1 MDNSGL
7 YITYSELIL
16 ELLNSGSTKVT
27 KSDVTLSN
35 KAIDAGGDIYEYSV
49 PSGAPTPNIGDI
61 ILQAGYTDCIVEI
74 ISGPDRLRI
83 EKTGPLN
90 QIQNGPANILHSDSV
105 TKARAISLIQLAMAK
120 IDRDTGQFFN
130 LRSGIFQ
137 IEGSN

>member
-61 ILQAGYTDCIVEI
+61 ILQADTLIV
-74 ISGPDRLRI
+74 LL
-83 EKTGPLN
+83 KLFL
-90 QIQNGPANILHSDSV
+90 A
-105 TKARAISLIQLAMAK
+105 LI
-120 IDRDTGQFFN
+120 GF
-130 LRSGIFQ
+130 
-137 IEGSN
+137 E